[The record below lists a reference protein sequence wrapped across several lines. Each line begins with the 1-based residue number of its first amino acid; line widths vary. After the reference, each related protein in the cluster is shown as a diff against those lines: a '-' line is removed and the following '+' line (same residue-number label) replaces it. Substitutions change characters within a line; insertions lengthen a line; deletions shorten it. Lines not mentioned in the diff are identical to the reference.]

1 MKPAVLLIR
10 LIAMHAHIWKTKAA
24 AYAGSNQR
32 QMPSRW
38 ISMDEVKKHNHAE
51 DGWLVVNGVVY
62 NTTPYLRFHP
72 GGVEILKKALG
83 RDATKLFNKYH
94 PWVNVSALMDSCVVG
109 LLERAKVEPV
119 SKRDGATEES
129 PS

>member
-1 MKPAVLLIR
+1 
-10 LIAMHAHIWKTKAA
+10 
-24 AYAGSNQR
+24 
-32 QMPSRW
+32 
-38 ISMDEVKKHNHAE
+38 MDEVKKHNHAE

-72 GGVEILKKALG
+72 GGVEILMKVLG

-119 SKRDGATEES
+119 SKRDGVTVES